1 MIKTKSS
8 SLPSS
13 RLRFSGK
20 GGLVIYERNAVEHV
34 ATSGTSRSPRSPLS
48 LNRTID
54 CSITS
59 PGMVKA
65 FEYTGFEI
73 KEETS
78 WSRSN
83 AFESFISRRLDER
96 KRVASG

>member
-20 GGLVIYERNAVEHV
+20 GGLAIYERNAVEHV
-34 ATSGTSRSPRSPLS
+34 ATSGTSRSPRS

-54 CSITS
+54 RCSITS
-59 PGMVKA
+59 PGLVKS

-73 KEETS
+73 KEKTL